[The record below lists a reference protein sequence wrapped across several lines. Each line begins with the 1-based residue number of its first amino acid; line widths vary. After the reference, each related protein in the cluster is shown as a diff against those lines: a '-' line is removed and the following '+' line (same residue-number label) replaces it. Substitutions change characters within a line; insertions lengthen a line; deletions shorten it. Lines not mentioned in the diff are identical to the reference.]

1 MPSRKTKE
9 TEAIVKDMEQK
20 PSTVTSTKVGR
31 ANKKAS
37 KKETKAVA
45 TSKRTK
51 KEVETKISSKKST
64 KSSITAD
71 KKVAKTTKSTA
82 KSSVKKATTSTKKR
96 TSTKKTSTKAIK
108 KIDVLEYY
116 DLPYR
121 YNQTVVKI
129 LAQTPNTLFVYWDIS
144 DEDRNKYKAQFG
156 ENVFETTRPV
166 LVVHNDTKNYA
177 FEVPINDF
185 ANSWYLHLN
194 DSKCTYTIELGR
206 RPITNQVSIPN
217 NYLYVSSSN
226 HLETP
231 NDHILFEK
239 TSGSVFFKDV
249 HTNEITKKDISTLSF
264 MKRIGKI
271 YNIYEMYQT
280 IYQKEDLEEF
290 KEFLSNPSSNNP
302 TSTFK

>member
-9 TEAIVKDMEQK
+9 TEAIVKDMVKK

-31 ANKKAS
+31 ADKKAS

-51 KEVETKISSKKST
+51 KEVETKVSSKKNT

-82 KSSVKKATTSTKKR
+82 KSSTKKATTSTKK
-96 TSTKKTSTKAIK
+96 KTSTKAP

-156 ENVFETTRPV
+156 ENVFETTKPV

-194 DSKCTYTIELGR
+194 DTKCTYTIELGR

-239 TSGSVFFKDV
+239 SCGSVFFKDV
-249 HTNEITKKDISTLSF
+249 HTNEVTKKDISTLSF

-271 YNIYEMYQT
+271 YNIYELYQT

-290 KEFLSNPSSNNP
+290 KEFLNNPSSNNP

>member
-9 TEAIVKDMEQK
+9 TEAIVKDMVKK

-31 ANKKAS
+31 ADKKAS

-51 KEVETKISSKKST
+51 KEVETKVSSKKNT

-82 KSSVKKATTSTKKR
+82 KSSTKKATTSTKKR
-96 TSTKKTSTKAIK
+96 TSTKAP

-194 DSKCTYTIELGR
+194 DTKCTYTIELGR

-239 TSGSVFFKDV
+239 SCGSVFFKDV
-249 HTNEITKKDISTLSF
+249 HTNEVTKKDISTLSF

-271 YNIYEMYQT
+271 YNIYELYQT

-290 KEFLSNPSSNNP
+290 KEFLNNPSSNNP

>member
-9 TEAIVKDMEQK
+9 TEAIVKDMVKK

-31 ANKKAS
+31 ADKKAS

-51 KEVETKISSKKST
+51 KEVETKVSSKKNT

-82 KSSVKKATTSTKKR
+82 KSSTKKATTSARKR
-96 TSTKKTSTKAIK
+96 TSTKAP

-194 DSKCTYTIELGR
+194 DTKCTYTIELGR

-239 TSGSVFFKDV
+239 SCGSVFFKDV
-249 HTNEITKKDISTLSF
+249 HTNEVTKKDISTLSF

-271 YNIYEMYQT
+271 YNIYELYQT

-290 KEFLSNPSSNNP
+290 KEFLNNPSSNNP

>member
-9 TEAIVKDMEQK
+9 TEAIVKDMVKK

-31 ANKKAS
+31 ADKKAS

-51 KEVETKISSKKST
+51 KEVETKVSSKKNT

-71 KKVAKTTKSTA
+71 KKVAKTTSKSTT
-82 KSSVKKATTSTKKR
+82 KSSTKKATTSTRKR
-96 TSTKKTSTKAIK
+96 TSTKAP

-156 ENVFETTRPV
+156 KNVFETTRPV

-194 DSKCTYTIELGR
+194 DTKCTYTIELGR

-239 TSGSVFFKDV
+239 SSGSVFFKDV
-249 HTNEITKKDISTLSF
+249 HTNEVTKKDISTLSF

-271 YNIYEMYQT
+271 YNIYELYQT

-290 KEFLSNPSSNNP
+290 KEFLNNPSSNNP

>member
-9 TEAIVKDMEQK
+9 TEAIVKDMVKK

-31 ANKKAS
+31 ADKKAS

-51 KEVETKISSKKST
+51 KEVETKVSSKKNT

-82 KSSVKKATTSTKKR
+82 KSSTKKATTSTKK
-96 TSTKKTSTKAIK
+96 KTSTKAPK
-108 KIDVLEYY
+108 RDVLEYY

-194 DSKCTYTIELGR
+194 DTKCTYTIELGR

-239 TSGSVFFKDV
+239 SCGSVFFKDV
-249 HTNEITKKDISTLSF
+249 HTNEVTKKDISTLSF

-271 YNIYEMYQT
+271 YNIYELYQT

-290 KEFLSNPSSNNP
+290 KEFLNNPSSNNP

>member
-9 TEAIVKDMEQK
+9 TEAIVKDVVK
-20 PSTVTSTKVGR
+20 SSSTVKSAKAGR
-31 ANKKAS
+31 AEKKNA
-37 KKETKAVA
+37 KKETKKVA

-51 KEVETKISSKKST
+51 KEVEKKVSSKKDT
-64 KSSITAD
+64 KSTAKTS
-71 KKVAKTTKSTA
+71 KKVAKTTSKSTT
-82 KSSVKKATTSTKKR
+82 KSSTKKATTSTRKR
-96 TSTKKTSTKAIK
+96 TSTKAP

-194 DSKCTYTIELGR
+194 DTKCTYTIELGR

-239 TSGSVFFKDV
+239 SSGSVFFKDV
-249 HTNEITKKDISTLSF
+249 HTNEVTKKDISTLSF

-271 YNIYEMYQT
+271 YNIYELYQT

-290 KEFLSNPSSNNP
+290 KEFLNNPSSNNP

>member
-9 TEAIVKDMEQK
+9 TEAIVKDVVK
-20 PSTVTSTKVGR
+20 SSSTAKNANVGR
-31 ANKKAS
+31 SDKKNA
-37 KKETKAVA
+37 KKETKTVT

-51 KEVETKISSKKST
+51 KEVENKVSSKKDT
-64 KSSITAD
+64 KSTVKAS
-71 KKVAKTTKSTA
+71 KKVAKTTSRSHA
-82 KSSVKKATTSTKKR
+82 KSSTKKASTSTRKR
-96 TSTKKTSTKAIK
+96 TSTKAPK

-144 DEDRNKYKAQFG
+144 DEDREKYKAQFG

-166 LVVHNDTKNYA
+166 LVVHNDTKDYA

-185 ANSWYLHLN
+185 ANSWYLHIS

-206 RPITNQVSIPN
+206 RPITSQVSIPN

-239 TSGSVFFKDV
+239 ASGSVFFKDV
-249 HTNEITKKDISTLSF
+249 HTNEVTKKDISTLSF

>member
-9 TEAIVKDMEQK
+9 TEAIVKDVVK
-20 PSTVTSTKVGR
+20 SSSTVKSAKAGR
-31 ANKKAS
+31 AGKKNA
-37 KKETKAVA
+37 KKETKKVT

-51 KEVETKISSKKST
+51 KEVEKKVSSKKDT
-64 KSSITAD
+64 KSTAKTS

-82 KSSVKKATTSTKKR
+82 KSSAKKATTSTRKR
-96 TSTKKTSTKAIK
+96 TSTKAP

-194 DSKCTYTIELGR
+194 DTKCTYTIELGR

-239 TSGSVFFKDV
+239 SSGSVFFKDV
-249 HTNEITKKDISTLSF
+249 HTNEVTKKDISTLSF

-271 YNIYEMYQT
+271 YNIYELYQT

-290 KEFLSNPSSNNP
+290 KEFLNNPSSNNP

>member
-9 TEAIVKDMEQK
+9 TEAIVKDVVK
-20 PSTVTSTKVGR
+20 SSSTVKSAKAGR
-31 ANKKAS
+31 AGKKNA
-37 KKETKAVA
+37 KKETKKVT

-51 KEVETKISSKKST
+51 KEVEKKVSSKKDT
-64 KSSITAD
+64 KSTAKTS
-71 KKVAKTTKSTA
+71 KKVAKTTSKSTT
-82 KSSVKKATTSTKKR
+82 KSSTKKATTSTRKR
-96 TSTKKTSTKAIK
+96 TSTKAP

-166 LVVHNDTKNYA
+166 LVVHNDTQNYA

-194 DSKCTYTIELGR
+194 DTKCTYTIELGR

-239 TSGSVFFKDV
+239 SSGSVFFKDV
-249 HTNEITKKDISTLSF
+249 HTNEVTKKDISTLSF

-271 YNIYEMYQT
+271 YNIYELYQT

-290 KEFLSNPSSNNP
+290 KEFLNNPSSNNP

>member
-9 TEAIVKDMEQK
+9 TEAIVKDMVKK

-31 ANKKAS
+31 ADKKAS

-51 KEVETKISSKKST
+51 KEVETKVSSKKNT

-82 KSSVKKATTSTKKR
+82 KSSTKKATTSTKK
-96 TSTKKTSTKAIK
+96 KTSTKAP

-194 DSKCTYTIELGR
+194 DTKCTYTIELGR

-239 TSGSVFFKDV
+239 SCGSVFFKDV
-249 HTNEITKKDISTLSF
+249 HTNEVTKKDISTLSF

-271 YNIYEMYQT
+271 YNIYELYQT

-290 KEFLSNPSSNNP
+290 KEFLNNPSSNNP

>member
-9 TEAIVKDMEQK
+9 TEAIVKDMVKK

-31 ANKKAS
+31 ADKKAS

-51 KEVETKISSKKST
+51 KEVETKVSSKKNT

-71 KKVAKTTKSTA
+71 KKVAKTTKSTT
-82 KSSVKKATTSTKKR
+82 KSSTKKATTSTRKR
-96 TSTKKTSTKAIK
+96 TSTKAP

-194 DSKCTYTIELGR
+194 DTKCTYTIELGR

-239 TSGSVFFKDV
+239 SSGSVFFKDV
-249 HTNEITKKDISTLSF
+249 HTNEVTKKDISTLSF

-271 YNIYEMYQT
+271 YNIYELYQT

-290 KEFLSNPSSNNP
+290 KEFLNNPSSNNP